1 MQTQTETEI
10 SDQRQR
16 LDAWLADVYSRQPEL
31 QKNGELE
38 AGYPYWG
45 EIETIVGRAF
55 DQQAVRQLSAAS
67 VRSLLF
73 FVSRS
78 DECGCIIA
86 WLRPGTGTPFSNIG
100 NLTYDDF
107 VFLCDKALAEPD
119 DFCDYQLVACFQKLA
134 VLNDQDEGLLER
146 FFYLKADSYTRRMVI
161 HAFAKFS
168 HRKAIPLVEQLWS
181 TDDCEFAKLTCLCS
195 LEPFPEARALLSD
208 YIKQYQD
215 RFPMADEDCRRT
227 HVDRLLMAIGGK

>member
-1 MQTQTETEI
+1 MQTQAETEI
-10 SDQRQR
+10 SDQHKR
-16 LDAWLADVYSRQPEL
+16 LADWLADAYSRQPDL
-31 QKNGELE
+31 PKNGEFE

-45 EIETIVGRAF
+45 AIETIVGRVF
-55 DQQAVRQLSAAS
+55 DQQVVRQLSAAS

-86 WLRPGTGTPFSNIG
+86 WLRPERGAPFSNIG

-107 VFLCDKALAEPD
+107 VFLCEKALAEPD
-119 DFCDYQLVACFQKLA
+119 DFCDYQLVTCFQKLA
-134 VLNDQDEGLLER
+134 FLSEQEEGLLER
-146 FFYLKADSYTRRMVI
+146 FFCLKTDSYTRRMVV

-168 HRKAIPLVEQLWS
+168 NRKAIPLIEQLWS
-181 TDDCEFAKLTCLCS
+181 TDDCEFAKLSCLCS

-208 YIKQYQD
+208 YLKQYQD
-215 RFPMADEDCRRT
+215 DFPIADEDYRRT
-227 HVDRLLMAIGGK
+227 HVDRLLMAIDDK

>member
-146 FFYLKADSYTRRMVI
+146 FFYLKADSCTRQMVI

-181 TDDCEFAKLTCLCS
+181 TDDCEFATLACLCS